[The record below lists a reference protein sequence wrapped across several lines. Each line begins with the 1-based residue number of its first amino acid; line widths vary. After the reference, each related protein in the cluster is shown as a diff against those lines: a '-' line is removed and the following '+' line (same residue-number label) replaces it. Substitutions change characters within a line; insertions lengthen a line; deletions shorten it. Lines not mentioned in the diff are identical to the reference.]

1 MIGKGQGTGPCD
13 PGTKQWWQICRGPRS
28 GGPRSGGPAFWIG
41 SYRQRECGD
50 CCCCYCCCAAAAAA
64 MEGEARQLHRGI
76 KGIPRTGPPLLT
88 TPNLHPPTP
97 PTPPPPQCQRVPP
110 CSLGWDAFLLV
121 PGLQKRKRRWVQK
134 KRALPR
140 DILQGLRVPIWLE
153 KWSFAL
159 S

>member
-1 MIGKGQGTGPCD
+1 MTLEPS
-13 PGTKQWWQICRGPRS
+13 S
-28 GGPRSGGPAFWIG
+28 GGRYAGAPGAAAPPSGSEATDKG
-41 SYRQRECGD
+41 SVAT
-50 CCCCYCCCAAAAAA
+50 AAAATAA
-64 MEGEARQLHRGI
+64 ARRQRQWRGRQGRCI
-76 KGIPRTGPPLLT
+76 EVSKGFPEQAPLFSPLPT
-88 TPNLHPPTP
+88 STPT
-97 PTPPPPQCQRVPP
+97 PTPPPPQCQRVPL